1 MADEGRAHESGM
13 LADMRKWL
21 EEAWAKVTGFG
32 EAERAAL
39 FSAIGRSLGET
50 LVAFLTSPIECAALL
65 ALLLMLSFW
74 RRHVK
79 NQRIPLTVRA
89 LDAAMR
95 RARVQLAHGE
105 TPRELLLRAQA
116 MPIAADAM
124 QSLAVAVSA
133 HERER
138 YSR

>member
-1 MADEGRAHESGM
+1 M
-13 LADMRKWL
+13 
-21 EEAWAKVTGFG
+21 
-32 EAERAAL
+32 

-124 QSLAVAVSA
+124 QSLAVAISA